1 MNHKNYLMGVVC
13 LFFGAT
19 TTINGQAA
27 IELALISD
35 GFSSPVDI
43 THAGDERLFIV
54 EKEGKIQISSKDG
67 VVNETPFLDITD
79 RVSNNASERGLLGL
93 AFHPDYAVNGYFY
106 VNYTDEGGDTN
117 VSRFSVS
124 ADNADVA
131 DKDSE
136 AILFEVEQPRGNH
149 NAGDLCFGPD
159 GLLYFGL
166 GDGGGAGDLSNYA
179 QTRQSFLGKMIRINV
194 DSGAPYAIPSDN
206 PYVNDDETLDE
217 IWALGLRNPWR
228 ISFDR
233 LTGDLWIAD
242 VGQNGYEEI
251 SVQPANS
258 KGGEN
263 YGWRCFEGTST
274 FRNGDDCPAASAS
287 VLPIYEYAHYGLAC
301 GGSITG
307 GFVYR
312 GQEFMELQG
321 KYFFA
326 EYCTG
331 EIFMLETG
339 ENESVSVERVLEGP
353 VLAWS
358 SFGEDNNGELYVAS
372 IEGSISKIKP
382 LNTTSLDSA
391 QNTFGIKILEN
402 PIRNLFQFEIL
413 YPQSSFALVRIVDQ
427 FGRTVYQKNRQFN
440 PSTPVEVATEHWAS
454 GVYHLTVTVGEHR
467 VQRQLVKQ

>member
-1 MNHKNYLMGVVC
+1 MSHKSYFMSMVC
-13 LFFGAT
+13 LLLWT
-19 TTINGQAA
+19 TTTYGQAT
-27 IELALISD
+27 IELELIND
-35 GFSSPVDI
+35 RFSSPVDI
-43 THAGDERLFIV
+43 ANAGDERLFIV
-54 EKEGKIQISSKDG
+54 EKEGRIQICSKEG
-67 VVNETPFLDITD
+67 VINETPFLDITD

-93 AFHPDYAVNGYFY
+93 TFHPNYDVNGYFY
-106 VNYTDEGGDTN
+106 VNYTDAGGDTN
-117 VSRFSVS
+117 VSRFKVSV
-124 ADNADVA
+124 DNADIA

-159 GLLYFGL
+159 GLLYIGL
-166 GDGGGAGDLSNYA
+166 GDGGGAGDLSNYS
-179 QTRQSFLGKMIRINV
+179 QTRQSFLGKMIRIDV
-194 DSGAPYAIPSDN
+194 DLGDPYSIPSDN
-206 PYVNDDETLDE
+206 PFANDDETLDE

-251 SVQPANS
+251 SVQPADS

-274 FRNGDDCPAASAS
+274 FRSNDDCPSASAS
-287 VLPIYEYAHYGLAC
+287 ALPIYEYAHYGLAC

-312 GQEFMELQG
+312 GQEFADLQG
-321 KYFFA
+321 KYFYA

-331 EIFMLETG
+331 EIFTVEVG
-339 ENESVSVERVLEGP
+339 ENESVTVERVLEGP

-358 SFGEDNNGELYVAS
+358 SFGEDNEGELYVAS
-372 IEGSISKIKP
+372 IEGSISKIKS
-382 LNTTSLDSA
+382 LNTTSLDSSS
-391 QNTFGIKILEN
+391 NNFGLKILEN
-402 PIRNLFQFEIL
+402 PIRDVFQFEIQ
-413 YPQSSFALVRIVDQ
+413 YPKSDFALVTIVDQ
-427 FGRTVYQKNRQFN
+427 MGRTVYQKSRQFN
-440 PSTPVEVATEHWAS
+440 PGMPIEVSSENWAT
-454 GVYHLTVTVGEHR
+454 GVYHMSVGVAEHR